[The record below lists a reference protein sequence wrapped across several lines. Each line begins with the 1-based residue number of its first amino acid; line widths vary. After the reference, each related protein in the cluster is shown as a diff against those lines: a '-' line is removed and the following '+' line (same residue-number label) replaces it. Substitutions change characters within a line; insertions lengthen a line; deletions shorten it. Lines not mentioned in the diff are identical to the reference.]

1 MGGARA
7 LIASLGAS
15 FSLVAGAALSLLVI
29 SFVFAYDGLAGS
41 GFDGAGANAQ
51 VVVPDLAA
59 TTARVRQQSG
69 RSANAV
75 VIAAAPAARAAA
87 EPRPAARKPAAAEGD
102 VSARKPA
109 KPRVFVPAPTTDPTT
124 SGRESQNPGSGAG
137 EGVRELGDSVSS
149 AIGDTGAATTG
160 VTATLGPPV
169 TETVQ
174 ELLNLLN
181 GLIEGATDGIGGALD
196 STLKR

>member
-59 TTARVRQQSG
+59 TTAKVRQQSG
-69 RSANAV
+69 RASNAV
-75 VIAAAPAARAAA
+75 VIAAAPAARPAA
-87 EPRPAARKPAAAEGD
+87 EQRPAARKAATTEGA
-102 VSARKPA
+102 VEARQPA
-109 KPRVFVPAPTTDPTT
+109 KPRVFVPAPTDDGAT
-124 SGRESQNPGSGAG
+124 SGSNGQTPGAG
-137 EGVRELGDSVSS
+137 DGVRELGDSVTS
-149 AIGDTGAATTG
+149 AIDDTGAATTG
-160 VTATLGPPV
+160 VTAALGPPV

-181 GLIEGATDGIGGALD
+181 GLIEGATGGLAGALD
-196 STLKR
+196 SALKR

>member
-41 GFDGAGANAQ
+41 GYDGAGANAQ
-51 VVVPDLAA
+51 VVVPELA
-59 TTARVRQQSG
+59 TTARVREQSG
-69 RSANAV
+69 RTQNAV

-87 EPRPAARKPAAAEGD
+87 QQRPAARKAAAAEGD
-102 VSARKPA
+102 VEARKPA
-109 KPRVFVPAPTTDPTT
+109 TPRVIIPPPAVGPTT
-124 SGRESQNPGSGAG
+124 SGSDSQSPGAG
-137 EGVRELGDSVSS
+137 EGVRELG
-149 AIGDTGAATTG
+149 GDVTAVIDQTGAATTG

-181 GLIEGATDGIGGALD
+181 GLIEGATGGLGSALD

>member
-41 GFDGAGANAQ
+41 GYDGTGANAQ

-59 TTARVRQQSG
+59 TTASVRQGSS
-69 RSANAV
+69 RAANAV
-75 VIAAAPAARAAA
+75 VIAAAPAARPAVDQ
-87 EPRPAARKPAAAEGD
+87 RPAARKPAAADGD
-102 VSARKPA
+102 VETRTPA
-109 KPRVFVPAPTTDPTT
+109 TPRVLIPKSNDDST
-124 SGRESQNPGSGAG
+124 SSGSESQGSGAG
-137 EGVRELGDSVSS
+137 DGVRELGDSVTS
-149 AIGDTGAATTG
+149 AIDDTGAAATG

-169 TETVQ
+169 SETVQ

-181 GLIEGATDGIGGALD
+181 GLIEGATDGLGGALD
-196 STLKR
+196 ATLKR

>member
-41 GFDGAGANAQ
+41 GYDGAGANAQ

-59 TTARVRQQSG
+59 TTARVRQQGG

-87 EPRPAARKPAAAEGD
+87 EPRPAARKAAAAEGD
-102 VSARKPA
+102 VEARQPA

-124 SGRESQNPGSGAG
+124 SGSESQTPGAAG

-149 AIGDTGAATTG
+149 AIGDTGVATTG

-169 TETVQ
+169 SETVQ
-174 ELLNLLN
+174 ELLNLIN
-181 GLIEGATDGIGGALD
+181 GLIGGATDGLGGALD

>member
-41 GFDGAGANAQ
+41 GYDGAGANAQ
-51 VVVPDLAA
+51 VVVPDLAT
-59 TTARVRQQSG
+59 TTASVRQQSG
-69 RSANAV
+69 RAANAV
-75 VIAAAPAARAAA
+75 VIAAAPAARATA
-87 EPRPAARKPAAAEGD
+87 ERRPAARKAAAAEGAVEGRTTGEAEGRHPAPD
-102 VSARKPA
+102 DRSARPPA
-109 KPRVFVPAPTTDPTT
+109 AIR
-124 SGRESQNPGSGAG
+124 PGPSAG
-137 EGVRELGDSVSS
+137 DGVRELGGEVTSV
-149 AIGDTGAATTG
+149 IDETGAATTG

-169 TETVQ
+169 AETVQ

-181 GLIEGATDGIGGALD
+181 GLIEGATDGLGSALD

>member
-41 GFDGAGANAQ
+41 GYDGAGANAQ

-59 TTARVRQQSG
+59 TTTRVREGSS
-69 RSANAV
+69 RAANAV
-75 VIAAAPAARAAA
+75 VIAAAPAARPAA
-87 EPRPAARKPAAAEGD
+87 EQRPAARKVATTEGAVEAREPAT
-102 VSARKPA
+102 
-109 KPRVFVPAPTTDPTT
+109 PRVFVPPTTDDAAT
-124 SGRESQNPGSGAG
+124 SDSNTQAPGAG
-137 EGVRELGDSVSS
+137 EGVRELGDTVTS
-149 AIGDTGAATTG
+149 AIDDTGAATTG

-181 GLIEGATDGIGGALD
+181 KLIEGTTGGLAGALD

>member
-41 GFDGAGANAQ
+41 NYDGAGANAQ

-59 TTARVRQQSG
+59 ATARVRDQRARTQ
-69 RSANAV
+69 NAV
-75 VIAAAPAARAAA
+75 VIAAAPAARPAV
-87 EPRPAARKPAAAEGD
+87 ERRPAVRKAAAAEGD
-102 VSARKPA
+102 VEPRKPA
-109 KPRVFVPAPTTDPTT
+109 TPRISVPSTTDPTT
-124 SGRESQNPGSGAG
+124 SGSESQGPGAG
-137 EGVRELGDSVSS
+137 EGVRELGGDVS
-149 AIGDTGAATTG
+149 AVIDETGAATTG

-181 GLIEGATDGIGGALD
+181 GLIEGTTGGLAGALD